1 MRLLVVSQYF
11 WPESFRVND
20 LVAELARR
28 GHDVTVLTGEPNYP
42 EGEVYPDFKEDPAR
56 FATYQGA
63 RVVRVPMLSR
73 GKTRTRLVLNYASF
87 ALSGALLGP
96 WRLRDTQWDA
106 IFVFQTSPI
115 TAALPALL
123 LRKLKGTPLLLWV
136 LDLWPESLSAVGAV
150 RDPKVLDAVGRLVS
164 FTYRRCD
171 LILAQ
176 SRAFFANIERWA
188 GTTERVRY
196 FPGWAE
202 AVFHDDASVQPAP
215 ETAPYAGR
223 FKVMFAGNIGEAQ
236 DFPAILD
243 AAERLRTHEQICWL
257 IVGDGRAADALRT
270 DLARRGLTDRVHLLG
285 RFPLERMP
293 SFFAAADAL
302 LVSLK
307 ADPTFAMTIP
317 GKVQTYLA
325 AGVPLLGMLDGE
337 GARVIAESGA
347 GLAAAAGDGRA
358 LAEHVLTLSKMTREE
373 RAAMG
378 ERGRAYCARE
388 FDRTALIDRLEGW
401 FQEAQSRARARA

>member
-20 LVAELARR
+20 LVAALVAR
-28 GHDVTVLTGEPNYP
+28 GHQVTVLTGEPNYP
-42 EGEVYPDFKEDPAR
+42 EGDIYPEYRADPAR
-56 FATYQGA
+56 FGSYEGA
-63 RVVRVPMLSR
+63 RVVRVPLLSR
-73 GKTRTRLVLNYASF
+73 GKTRARLALNYASF

-96 WRLRDTQWDA
+96 LRLRHDQWDA

-123 LRKLKGTPLLLWV
+123 LRQLKGTPVLLWV

-150 RDPKVLDAVGRLVS
+150 RSEKILDAVGRLVS

-176 SRAFFANIERWA
+176 SRAFFGNIERWA
-188 GTTERVRY
+188 GDTSRVRY

-202 AVFHDDASVQPAP
+202 AVFREDTKPAVAP
-215 ETAPYAGR
+215 ELAPWAGR
-223 FKVMFAGNIGEAQ
+223 FKVVFAGNIGEAQ

-243 AAERLRTHEQICWL
+243 AAEALRARDDIHW
-257 IVGDGRAADALRT
+257 IVLGDGRAAASVRADIE
-270 DLARRGLTDRVHLLG
+270 RRGLGERVHLLG

-293 SFFAAADAL
+293 SFFAGADAL

-307 ADPTFAMTIP
+307 ADPIFASTIP

-337 GARVIAESGA
+337 GARVLVESGA

-358 LAEHVLTLSKMTREE
+358 LADHVLALWRMSPAD

-378 ERGRAYCARE
+378 ARGRAYGARE
-388 FDRTALIDRLEGW
+388 FDREVLLERLEGW
-401 FQEAQSRARARA
+401 LVEAQRGRAA

>member
-20 LVAELARR
+20 LVAELTAR
-28 GHDVTVLTGEPNYP
+28 GHEVTVLTGQPNYP
-42 EGEVYPDFKEDPAR
+42 EGEVYPEFRADPER
-56 FATYQGA
+56 FSAFHGA
-63 RVVRVPMLSR
+63 RVVRVPMLAR
-73 GKTRTRLVLNYASF
+73 GKTRSRLVLNYASF
-87 ALSGALLGP
+87 ALSGAVLGP
-96 WRLRDTQWDA
+96 LRLHDVRWDA

-123 LRKLKGTPLLLWV
+123 LRKLRDTPVLMWV

-150 RDPKVLDAVGRLVS
+150 RSPQILDAVGRLVS
-164 FTYRRCD
+164 FTYKRCD

-188 GTTERVRY
+188 GDTRRVRY

-202 AVFHDDASVQPAP
+202 ALFVDGATGDLAP
-215 ETAPYAGR
+215 ELSPWQGR
-223 FKVMFAGNIGEAQ
+223 FKVVFAGNIGEAQ

-243 AAERLRTHEQICWL
+243 AAERLRDCEDIHW
-257 IVGDGRAADALRT
+257 IVLGDGRAAPT
-270 DLARRGLTDRVHLLG
+270 VKEQIERRGLSARVHLLG

-293 SFFAAADAL
+293 SFFAGADAL

-307 ADPTFAMTIP
+307 ADPTFASTIP
-317 GKVQTYLA
+317 GKVQSYLA

-337 GARVIAESGA
+337 GARVIEESGA
-347 GLAAAAGDGRA
+347 GLTAPAGDGGA
-358 LAEHVLTLSKMTREE
+358 LAEQVLALSKRSPAE
-373 RAAMG
+373 RAEMG
-378 ERGRAYCARE
+378 ARGRAYCARE
-388 FDRTALIDRLEGW
+388 FDRKVLIDRLEGW
-401 FQEAQSRARARA
+401 LQDLQRERRA